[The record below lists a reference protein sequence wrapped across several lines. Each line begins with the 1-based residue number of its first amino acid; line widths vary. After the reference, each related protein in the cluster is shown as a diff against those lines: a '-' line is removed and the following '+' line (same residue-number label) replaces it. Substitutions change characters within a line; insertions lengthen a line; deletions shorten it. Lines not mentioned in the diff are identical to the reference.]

1 MSLSRNL
8 ITLTVAAIT
17 LPALRAAPHCPG
29 NVASLNLRVVRSSL
43 IVVPVLV
50 NHSGPFDFIVDTGAQ
65 VSTVDIS
72 LAADLRLREEGKTG
86 VSGAAT
92 QLRSAYA
99 YLDQLQVGTHSIPNT
114 LAVIQDLVQLK
125 SADPRI
131 RGILGSNFLQH
142 FDMLIDNRG
151 HILCLDDSDTLAR
164 AVKGEHVPFAQPH
177 GSQQDLP
184 FTQPLIVA
192 ARLSAGDASPVLLR
206 LDSGSNAPLL
216 YAVDG
221 RVARRS
227 KGDLSILK
235 RVANGAEQSFAI
247 LPTQDIRIGTHSIRQ
262 VSFVMPMNS
271 IGVGA
276 TPREDGLL
284 PTMAFQRVF
293 ISPVAGYAALD
304 PW

>member
-8 ITLTVAAIT
+8 ITLTVAATT
-17 LPALRAAPHCPG
+17 LPVLHAAPHCPG
-29 NVASLNLRVVRSSL
+29 NVASLNLRFVQSSL
-43 IVVPVLV
+43 IVVPVLI
-50 NHSGPFDFIVDTGAQ
+50 NHSGPYDFIVDTGAQ

-72 LAADLRLREEGKTG
+72 LAADLHLREEGKTG

-92 QLRSAYA
+92 QLRSSYA
-99 YLDQLQVGTHSIPNT
+99 YLDHLQVGTHSIPNS

-151 HILCLDDSDTLAR
+151 HILCLDDSDTLAK
-164 AVKGEHVPFAQPH
+164 AVKGEHVPLAQPH

-206 LDSGSNAPLL
+206 LDSGSNTPLL
-216 YAVDG
+216 YATDG
-221 RVARRS
+221 RVPSKS
-227 KGDLSILK
+227 KGEPSILK
-235 RVANGAEQSFAI
+235 RVANGAEQSFPV
-247 LPTQDIRIGTHSIRQ
+247 LPTQDIQIGTHTVTQ

-271 IGVGA
+271 IGVGPK
-276 TPREDGLL
+276 PREDGLL
-284 PTMAFQRVF
+284 PTMAFQRIF
-293 ISPVAGYAALD
+293 ISPRGRYAALE